1 MSFWRFSA
9 PRPAVSPQPS
19 PQDAPRGE
27 APRGGAGAEAAIVAA
42 LDLLERGAFDEIPE
56 GEGVIGRKLKQV
68 AQALQTRNS
77 DLLGRLVNL
86 SIDVNQAVS
95 MAVASMTRDMMEVDR
110 RSKAVVDA
118 TERMNNLIVQVNEAR
133 DAAAT
138 TIEEAQGTASTGIT
152 AATSAETTMGH
163 IASVV
168 SGAAAKVNALSEAS
182 DQIGAIV
189 SQIEAIASQTNLLAL
204 NATIEAA
211 RAGEAGKGFA
221 VVATEVKALSR
232 KTAEATEDIRRRIET
247 LRKEMTGI
255 VQSMREGGIAVTEGR
270 EVVIGSTR
278 HMRTMNEEIGQITGM
293 METVSD
299 AISHQTVAA
308 GEMAG
313 GISAIAT
320 LAAHNVSQVNDL
332 AESMTL
338 ANSRLTGLLDGL
350 TTPHI
355 PNSTILRAK
364 SDHVIWKKNL
374 ADMMI
379 GRTDLDP
386 NTLADHHGCRLGKW
400 YDKIEDPA
408 LKSHPAFKTLEHPH
422 QEVHR
427 HGIAAARL
435 YRDGDLQGAM
445 AEIEKVDGASKEV
458 LRLLEALANRGA

>member
-1 MSFWRFSA
+1 MSFWKTPVQRA
-9 PRPAVSPQPS
+9 PVPASPQPNET
-19 PQDAPRGE
+19 PRGTSATE
-27 APRGGAGAEAAIVAA
+27 SEAAILAT
-42 LDLLERGAFDEIPE
+42 LDLLERGAFEDIPV
-56 GEGVIGRKLKQV
+56 GDGVLGRRLKQV
-68 AQALQTRNS
+68 ARTFQDRNS
-77 DLLGRLVNL
+77 DLLGKLVNL

-95 MAVASMTRDMMEVDR
+95 MAVAGMTRDMMEVDR

-118 TERMNNLIVQVNEAR
+118 TERMNQLITQVNEAR
-133 DAAAT
+133 DGAAGC
-138 TIEEAQGTASTGIT
+138 ILDAQNTAASGIT
-152 AATSAETTMGH
+152 AAASAETTMSH
-163 IASVV
+163 ISNVV
-168 SGAAAKVNALSEAS
+168 SGTAAKVNALSEAS

-232 KTAEATEDIRRRIET
+232 KTAEATDDIRRRIEN

-270 EVVIGSTR
+270 EVVVSSTR
-278 HMRTMNEEIGQITGM
+278 HMRTMNQEIGQITGM
-293 METVSD
+293 MDTVSS
-299 AISHQTVAA
+299 AISQQTAAA

-320 LAAHNVSQVNDL
+320 LAAHNVAQVNDL
-332 AESMTL
+332 ADGMGQ
-338 ANSRLTGLLDGL
+338 ANGRLVSLLDAL

-379 GRTDLDP
+379 GRTKLNPDE
-386 NTLADHHGCRLGKW
+386 LADHHGCRLGKW

-408 LKSHPAFKTLEHPH
+408 IKGHPAFRTLETPH
-422 QEVHR
+422 QAVHR

-435 YRDGDLQGAM
+435 YREGDLPAAM
-445 AEIEKVDGASKEV
+445 LEIDRVDTASKDV
-458 LRLLEALANRGA
+458 LRLLDDLACRTGQ

>member
-1 MSFWRFSA
+1 MSFWKSSVQRTTPAPASNPGKPAGGPAGESESA
-9 PRPAVSPQPS
+9 ILS
-19 PQDAPRGE
+19 
-27 APRGGAGAEAAIVAA
+27 A
-42 LDLLERGAFDEIPE
+42 LELLERAAFADIPE
-56 GEGVIGRKLKQV
+56 GEGAIGRRIKAV
-68 AQALQTRNS
+68 AKVLQTRDS
-77 DLLGRLVNL
+77 DLLAKLVNL

-95 MAVASMTRDMMEVDR
+95 MAVAGMTRDMMEVDR
-110 RSKAVVDA
+110 KSKAVVDA
-118 TERMNNLIVQVNEAR
+118 TERMNQLIVQVNEAR
-133 DAAAT
+133 DAAD
-138 TIEEAQGTASTGIT
+138 ICIREAQGTANTGIT
-152 AATSAETTMGH
+152 AAATAETAMGH
-163 IASVV
+163 IADVV

-232 KTAEATEDIRRRIET
+232 KTGEATEDIRRRIEN

-255 VQSMREGGIAVTEGR
+255 IQSMRQGGAAVEDGR
-270 EVVIGSTR
+270 GVVVASTR
-278 HMRTMNEEIGQITGM
+278 HMRTMNDEIGQISGM
-293 METVSD
+293 MDTVSD
-299 AISHQTVAA
+299 SISHQTLAA

-313 GISAIAT
+313 GITAIAT

-332 AESMTL
+332 AASMGQ
-338 ANSRLTGLLDGL
+338 ANGRLTGLLDGL

-379 GRTDLDP
+379 GRVALDP

-408 LKSHPAFKTLEHPH
+408 LKNHPTFRALETPH
-422 QEVHR
+422 QAVHR
-427 HGIAAARL
+427 HGITAARL
-435 YRDGDLQGAM
+435 YREGDLPGAM
-445 AEIEKVDGASKEV
+445 AEIDKVDGASKEV
-458 LRLLEALANRGA
+458 LRLLEDLAAR

>member
-1 MSFWRFSA
+1 MSFWKSSGQRADTSLPA
-9 PRPAVSPQPS
+9 RNARP
-19 PQDAPRGE
+19 DATTSEP
-27 APRGGAGAEAAIVAA
+27 GAEPEAAILAA
-42 LDLLERGAFDEIPE
+42 LDLLEKGAFEDVPE
-56 GEGVIGRKLKQV
+56 GTGAIGRRMKQV
-68 AQALQTRNS
+68 ARALQARNA
-77 DLLGRLVNL
+77 DLLDKLVNL

-95 MAVASMTRDMMEVDR
+95 MAVAGMTKDMMEVDQ

-118 TERMNNLIVQVNEAR
+118 TERMNTLIIQVNEAR
-133 DAAAT
+133 DAAGVC
-138 TIEEAQGTASTGIT
+138 IHEAQGTAATGIT
-152 AATSAETTMGH
+152 AAASAEATMGH
-163 IASVV
+163 ISDVV

-232 KTAEATEDIRRRIET
+232 KTGEATEDIRRRIEN

-255 VQSMREGGIAVTEGR
+255 IHSMREGGAAVSEGR
-270 EVVIGSTR
+270 EVVVASTQ
-278 HMRTMNEEIGQITGM
+278 HMRAMNQEIGQITGM
-293 METVSD
+293 METVSG
-299 AISHQTVAA
+299 AISEQTIAA

-332 AESMTL
+332 AEGMGQ
-338 ANSRLTGLLDGL
+338 ANGRLTGLLDAL

-355 PNSTILRAK
+355 PNSTVLRAR

-379 GRTDLDP
+379 GRTKLNPDE
-386 NTLADHHGCRLGKW
+386 LADHHGCRLGKW

-408 LKSHPAFKTLEHPH
+408 LKNHPAFRTLATPH

-435 YRDGDLQGAM
+435 YRDGDLHGAM
-445 AEIEKVDGASKEV
+445 KEIEQVDTASREV
-458 LRLLEALANRGA
+458 LRLLQDLANR

>member
-1 MSFWRFSA
+1 MSFWKSSVQRA
-9 PRPAVSPQPS
+9 DVPVPS
-19 PQDAPRGE
+19 SRQDAPRGGPGTE
-27 APRGGAGAEAAIVAA
+27 AEAAILAA
-42 LDLLERGAFDEIPE
+42 LDLLESGAFEDIPE
-56 GEGVIGRKLKQV
+56 GEGAIGRRIRQV
-68 AQALQTRNS
+68 ARKFQTRNS
-77 DLLGRLVNL
+77 DLLGKLVNL

-95 MAVASMTRDMMEVDR
+95 MAVAGMTRDMMEVDR

-133 DAAAT
+133 DAAGVC
-138 TIEEAQGTASTGIT
+138 IREAQGTAATGIT
-152 AATSAETTMGH
+152 AAASAETTMGH
-163 IASVV
+163 ISDVV

-204 NATIEAA
+204 NATLEAA

-232 KTAEATEDIRRRIET
+232 KTAEATEDIRRRIEN

-255 VQSMREGGIAVTEGR
+255 IQSMREGGTAVAEGR
-270 EVVIGSTR
+270 EVVVSSTR
-278 HMRTMNEEIGQITGM
+278 HMRTMNDEIGQITGM
-293 METVSD
+293 METVSS
-299 AISHQTVAA
+299 AISEQTLAA

-320 LAAHNVSQVNDL
+320 LAAHNVSQVNEL
-332 AESMTL
+332 ADSMGQ
-338 ANSRLTGLLDGL
+338 ANGRLTGLLDGL

-379 GRTDLDP
+379 GRTSLDP
-386 NTLADHHGCRLGKW
+386 NALADHHGCRLGKW

-408 LKSHPAFKTLEHPH
+408 LKNHPAFKTLENPH

-435 YRDGDLQGAM
+435 YREGDLHGAM
-445 AEIEKVDGASKEV
+445 TEIDQVDTASKEV
-458 LRLLEALANRGA
+458 LRLLEDLANR